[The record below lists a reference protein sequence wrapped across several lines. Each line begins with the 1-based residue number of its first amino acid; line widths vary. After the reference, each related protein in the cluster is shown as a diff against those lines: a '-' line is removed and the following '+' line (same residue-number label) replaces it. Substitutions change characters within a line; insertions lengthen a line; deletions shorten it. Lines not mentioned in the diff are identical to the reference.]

1 VKDFTEVI
9 GFLVSSDFIFLSGIT
24 EVFCFSIGSISNN
37 VGSVITGSFSSC
49 TGKLSIDPLPVIN
62 QVRLRSG
69 NVFAILL
76 IISKPGL
83 FLPARIWEI
92 VEAFTPIIAAN
103 FVAVNPF
110 FSII

>member
-1 VKDFTEVI
+1 M
-9 GFLVSSDFIFLSGIT
+9 
-24 EVFCFSIGSISNN
+24 SNN
-37 VGSVITGSFSSC
+37 VGSVTTGFFSSC
-49 TGKLSIDPLPVIN
+49 IGELSIDPFPVIN

-69 NVFAILL
+69 NVLAILL

-92 VEAFTPIIAAN
+92 VEAFTPIMAAN